1 MTRPRGAARLL
12 AAFAACFLVACGI
25 EYYVYL
31 YPVISINNNPTNTE
45 TSGDNYYGFKT
56 RDEDNID
63 DADDYFLGFEIYY
76 RIFYSVSDASSDET
90 SVANKNTNDP
100 SNVGTYLQETLK
112 YQRLRASIL
121 QEQLPLIPRGSLN
134 RDVNI
139 RLWDEGLYMAG
150 FEING
155 IPQASW
161 GVPYRSTGSSSVLK
175 NSFDFDEIQEGD
187 IDVDYNTP
195 TDATKRY
202 VNAFVVTIGMDE
214 NYRRLYSEAKF
225 LGRVTIEDDD

>member
-31 YPVISINNNPTNTE
+31 YPVNSVVNPTGTVDPINNQ
-45 TSGDNYYGFKT
+45 YQFVT

-63 DADDYFLGFEIYY
+63 DADDYFQGFEIYY
-76 RIFYSVSDASSDET
+76 RIFYSESDASADVT
-90 SVANKNTNDP
+90 LVDNKNTNDP

-112 YQRLRASIL
+112 YQRLRASL
-121 QEQLPLIPRGSLN
+121 DPDRVRLIDRGTLN
-134 RDVNI
+134 RDVQI
-139 RLWDEGLYMAG
+139 RLSDAGIYAAG
-150 FEING
+150 FVIDG
-155 IPQASW
+155 ITQVSW
-161 GVPYRSTGSSSVLK
+161 GVPYRSTGSSSVLE
-175 NSFDFDEIQEGD
+175 NSFDFDYIQDGD

-195 TDATKRY
+195 TDPTKRY